1 MPLCTWFEF
10 LLEVLVRCQLIKLV
24 AETFRFFLRFVTGQG
39 VEEEISKEICGV
51 VPVLKQN
58 RQTRFR
64 KRAPLLEEA
73 CIRRLYT
80 QSLVFDDI

>member
-1 MPLCTWFEF
+1 MSIGCILST
-10 LLEVLVRCQLIKLV
+10 LV
-24 AETFRFFLRFVTGQG
+24 ADTFLSLPRVVTGQG

-80 QSLVFDDI
+80 QSVVVDDI